1 MKPAAPA
8 SRSLQR
14 VRLAWESSERSL
26 LVPLLPHSSRSS
38 SCFVKTR
45 PGSVA
50 SSASLLVT
58 VASSVIAIG
67 ILFVI
72 GAWLAGA
79 TAPATSLRSQASPYL
94 RESRGATYGVAAAVF
109 LGLIAWAPIL
119 AFRKPLGILIFAA
132 LFAAGTELL
141 RRQTL
146 VEFPDT
152 QPGEASSRLRS
163 FASSLAGR
171 QPAAAGAQGQ
181 PPGAV
186 GDDPLARLE
195 RLSALRREGALT
207 DAEFEAQKQKLL

>member
-1 MKPAAPA
+1 M
-8 SRSLQR
+8 
-14 VRLAWESSERSL
+14 
-26 LVPLLPHSSRSS
+26 PLLPHSSRSS